1 MYRGR
6 PSRDGGPDRCWDGTP
21 CPPRGRGHPD
31 SDSTAVPMRRTDR
44 DYCPLAMGFPEQGGM
59 SVGPPDHRGP
69 SRPSRMFWDSPS
81 HHVGMSPGP
90 GSGSRPCAG
99 REAVRE
105 PPDRGRLRATD
116 VLIVPGSSED
126 LSDQVFEGTV
136 TRDLRSVQ
144 ANEESQ
150 EGALPGRIEAKVY
163 GGDKVLM
170 FGEDD
175 SNVALMQGDRV
186 QFNIVKS
193 LSTQLRRATNIAVL
207 PDSFC
212 HTREAR
218 EMDES
223 AGQEKGARVK
233 KLPENSSRTP
243 FEQRFVEVVEKKST
257 LAAPTVT
264 KDKEKWKA
272 VTPEVLPQRTVVFE
286 DVGTKL
292 YDGVV
297 IKPTV
302 KLCNTKQIAGPE
314 SFPGRVL
321 VRINGSDQE
330 LPFGARDLQTEMTV
344 FEGDHVQ
351 FNIST
356 NRSTGAERAI
366 NIEILPDTFQF
377 TKETR
382 ETGVVVDTGA
392 SCGFIK
398 CKRSPRMFFCL
409 SEVMGEDRL
418 CISDEVEFTAVHVAS
433 DDQRDQ
439 AVRIKKLKNAAIPSS
454 RSESETVDYKAREK
468 KKMSFKF
475 LKDSIGPS
483 ISNLKV
489 NLGSFDEENAQELFH
504 RGEDH
509 GDIDLQGLN
518 PEYRLQQ
525 EKRSREFAEENDM
538 VSEYGMD
545 PEVLRRSSDTCRP
558 TEWIEDTRLR
568 GHSRSRSSE
577 HSWSHSKKH
586 SRSRSRELGRYLSS
600 HHSRSRESSSHCR
613 RRDSRST
620 SREYSWNHSG
630 KCSRSRS
637 RDRSWND
644 SGKCSQ
650 NGSRKRSWSREQ
662 SGHHSRQR
670 SRSGS
675 RKRSWSREH
684 SGHHSR
690 QRSRSGSRKR
700 SWSREHSGY
709 RSRQRS
715 RSSSRRRS
723 WNMSREGG
731 DSHHRHRDSPN
742 SSGNGSYTRER
753 NAERFSSQSISPSP
767 LPQHLE
773 TSNSYWNL
781 EFASKKRELEILEKH
796 IAQKRTLID
805 RENSHQGLSGR
816 TTEAGDFRSFR
827 AVEDDSYR
835 KRFPA
840 EAGGYMQHPTAPA
853 LPVKP
858 ILKKPNDPGMEPDFN
873 NKNNGSEA
881 SEVKRSS
888 NLSMQIE
895 RFLNTL
901 NKGVDSGLLSTL
913 LREAREESSV
923 PETSRPVPQHSFP
936 HEGKEE
942 RSKSQEPE
950 DDFLLPHEKAS
961 KDSSGFSR
969 ILGIKHDL
977 LSSEENWKGFL
988 HIEDEEKF
996 LYGEDAS
1003 TNDLHPKSD
1012 MSKRQ
1017 SPAAVK
1023 EEEGEDEDA
1032 AQNYDKIQTLLRT
1045 IGLDIGV
1052 AEVSKLAM
1060 RTQERLYGKKL
1071 KSKSCDS
1078 SDREPVKTGAAATGN
1093 VVRQRSQ
1100 TKSPESE
1107 RQPSERSIAERERQM
1122 EVPVTSQGVGRT
1134 HHSIPP
1140 SPAAPMAPSA
1150 SPFPPQAPAYS
1161 VPHYPQYQAFGPA
1174 PDGSAG
1180 HALPMP
1186 AGWPGFP
1193 PPPDVP
1199 SPSFSDQLGGYP
1211 LTYQMGPPGQPLLHF
1226 LQGVSAG
1233 VPLPPW
1239 EPPVGFHSHSALGL
1253 PSPPAAPPG
1262 FPPLQLSGGLLSG
1275 YPPFPQNPLAGL
1287 PVYSQEPAGG
1297 PACGLAP
1304 ASASAAGVS
1313 PALTA
1318 KDKPSS
1324 RRYLRVINTVKISP
1338 TAPAKSKESVIV
1350 EVTPACRQEKSPAF
1364 SPGPTG
1370 NSDPPQLSEG
1380 LKPKQKKRLEE
1391 FKERMRRKK
1400 EQQDSQ
1406 LEKKDPD
1413 RQKKLPGKACK
1424 KVKNVWICGHSLV
1437 FWAEKRA
1444 KSPEY
1449 GMQLGMDPNCVR
1461 LWWKGTQGMTW
1472 DQLLP
1477 FLLQMKGTWP
1487 NPDVIIMHVGGNDL
1501 GKSKPEEF
1509 ILAVRKDLMSMKSIF
1524 PDCLLVWS
1532 NILPRGTWRT
1542 CGDAAM
1548 AENIRRLTNDKV
1560 KREMGAVGGAALSH
1574 GSIQV
1579 DSQLGLYRPDGV
1591 HLSDAG
1597 IDMFNLD
1604 MQHFLEKWASEV
1616 P

>member
-21 CPPRGRGHPD
+21 FPPRGRGHPD
-31 SDSTAVPMRRTDR
+31 SDSTAVPMRKTDR

-81 HHVGMSPGP
+81 HHVGPSPGP
-90 GSGSRPCAG
+90 GSGPRPCAG
-99 REAVRE
+99 REAARE
-105 PPDRGRLRATD
+105 PPDRGRLRTTD
-116 VLIVPGSSED
+116 VLIVPGGSED
-126 LSDQVFEGTV
+126 LSDQVFQGTV
-136 TRDLRSVQ
+136 TRDLRGVQ

-163 GGDKVLM
+163 GGDRVLM

-175 SNVALMQGDRV
+175 SSVALMQGDRV

-193 LSTQLRRATNIAVL
+193 LGTQLRRATNIAVL
-207 PDSFC
+207 TGSFR

-223 AGQEKGARVK
+223 AGQEKGARIK
-233 KLPENSSRTP
+233 KLPENPVSCRTP
-243 FEQRFVEVVEKKST
+243 FEQRIVEVVEKKST

-272 VTPEVLPQRTVVFE
+272 VTSEILPQRTVVFE

-302 KLCNTKQIAGPE
+302 KVCNTKQIAGPE

-356 NRSTGAERAI
+356 QRSTGAERAI

-382 ETGVVVDTGA
+382 DTGVVVDMGA

-418 CISDEVEFTAVHVAS
+418 SISDEVEFTAVHVAS

-439 AVRIKKLKNAAIPSS
+439 AVRIKKLKNTAIPSS
-454 RSESETVDYKAREK
+454 RSESETVGFKAREK
-468 KKMSFKF
+468 KKMTFKF
-475 LKDSIGPS
+475 LKDSIGPN

-489 NLGSFDEENAQELFH
+489 NLSSFDEENDQKLFH

-509 GDIDLQGLN
+509 GDIDLQGSN
-518 PEYRLQQ
+518 PEYPLQQ

-545 PEVLRRSSDTCRP
+545 LEVLRRSSDMCRP

-586 SRSRSRELGRYLSS
+586 
-600 HHSRSRESSSHCR
+600 
-613 RRDSRST
+613 
-620 SREYSWNHSG
+620 
-630 KCSRSRS
+630 K
-637 RDRSWND
+637 
-644 SGKCSQ
+644 
-650 NGSRKRSWSREQ
+650 
-662 SGHHSRQR
+662 
-670 SRSGS
+670 
-675 RKRSWSREH
+675 
-684 SGHHSR
+684 
-690 QRSRSGSRKR
+690 
-700 SWSREHSGY
+700 
-709 RSRQRS
+709 
-715 RSSSRRRS
+715 
-723 WNMSREGG
+723 
-731 DSHHRHRDSPN
+731 
-742 SSGNGSYTRER
+742 
-753 NAERFSSQSISPSP
+753 
-767 LPQHLE
+767 

-805 RENSHQGLSGR
+805 RENSHQGRSGR
-816 TTEAGDFRSFR
+816 TTEAGDFKSFR
-827 AVEDDSYR
+827 AVEDESYR
-835 KRFPA
+835 KRFPP
-840 EAGGYMQHPTAPA
+840 EAGGYMRHLTAPA

-881 SEVKRSS
+881 SGVKRSS

-923 PETSRPVPQHSFP
+923 PETSRPVPQH
-936 HEGKEE
+936 
-942 RSKSQEPE
+942 
-950 DDFLLPHEKAS
+950 KAS

-1003 TNDLHPKSD
+1003 TDDLHPKSD

-1045 IGLDIGV
+1045 IGLDIGM
-1052 AEVSKLAM
+1052 AEVSKLAI

-1078 SDREPVKTGAAATGN
+1078 SDREPVKTGAATRN

-1107 RQPSERSIAERERQM
+1107 WQPSERSITEEKRPM
-1122 EVPVTSQGVGRT
+1122 EIPVTSQGVGRT
-1134 HHSIPP
+1134 HHSVPP
-1140 SPAAPMAPSA
+1140 SPTAPIAPS
-1150 SPFPPQAPAYS
+1150 FPPQSPAYS
-1161 VPHYPQYQAFGPA
+1161 VPQYSQYQAFGPV

-1180 HALPMP
+1180 HVLPMA
-1186 AGWPGFP
+1186 AGWPSFP

-1211 LTYQMGPPGQPLLHF
+1211 FTYQMGPPGQPLLHF

-1239 EPPVGFHSHSALGL
+1239 EPPVGFQSHSALGL
-1253 PSPPAAPPG
+1253 TSPQAAPPG

-1304 ASASAAGVS
+1304 ASESAAVVS
-1313 PALTA
+1313 PAVTV

-1338 TAPAKSKESVIV
+1338 TARAKSKESVIV
-1350 EVTPACRQEKSPAF
+1350 EVAPACRQEKSSAV

-1380 LKPKQKKRLEE
+1380 LKPKQKKR
-1391 FKERMRRKK
+1391 
-1400 EQQDSQ
+1400 
-1406 LEKKDPD
+1406 
-1413 RQKKLPGKACK
+1413 
-1424 KVKNVWICGHSLV
+1424 V
-1437 FWAEKRA
+1437 
-1444 KSPEY
+1444 
-1449 GMQLGMDPNCVR
+1449 
-1461 LWWKGTQGMTW
+1461 
-1472 DQLLP
+1472 
-1477 FLLQMKGTWP
+1477 
-1487 NPDVIIMHVGGNDL
+1487 
-1501 GKSKPEEF
+1501 
-1509 ILAVRKDLMSMKSIF
+1509 
-1524 PDCLLVWS
+1524 
-1532 NILPRGTWRT
+1532 
-1542 CGDAAM
+1542 
-1548 AENIRRLTNDKV
+1548 
-1560 KREMGAVGGAALSH
+1560 
-1574 GSIQV
+1574 
-1579 DSQLGLYRPDGV
+1579 
-1591 HLSDAG
+1591 
-1597 IDMFNLD
+1597 
-1604 MQHFLEKWASEV
+1604 
-1616 P
+1616 